1 MVFPWRTPVKFGFQE
16 IKMELTGP
24 VERGL
29 IGLNN
34 NEWSLQAYPDLKW
47 EIPV

>member
-1 MVFPWRTPVKFGFQE
+1 
-16 IKMELTGP
+16 MELTGP

-34 NEWSLQAYPDLKW
+34 NEWSLNNNEWSLQAYPDLKW